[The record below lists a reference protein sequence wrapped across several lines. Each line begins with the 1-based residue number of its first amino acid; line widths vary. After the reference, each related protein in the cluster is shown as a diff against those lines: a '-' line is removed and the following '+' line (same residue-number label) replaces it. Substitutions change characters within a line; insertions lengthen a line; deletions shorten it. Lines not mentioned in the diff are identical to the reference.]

1 MKTGRLS
8 STGSWIGTDCSASVG
23 ETPGSSSGAVQ
34 PHNVSDPAKNTV
46 PGKNDRRI
54 IVGKSIWAHA
64 IQSTEYC
71 SWGGGD
77 PIMSK
82 PLARVV
88 LMLVA
93 LVVASCGAV
102 PESGETTAQGEVS
115 LEIAELVGQMRDM
128 AWAEQVDEAQALLE
142 GQREFQD
149 TESPAWLVAAWLP
162 VSY

>member
-1 MKTGRLS
+1 
-8 STGSWIGTDCSASVG
+8 
-23 ETPGSSSGAVQ
+23 
-34 PHNVSDPAKNTV
+34 
-46 PGKNDRRI
+46 
-54 IVGKSIWAHA
+54 
-64 IQSTEYC
+64 
-71 SWGGGD
+71 
-77 PIMSK
+77 MSK

-149 TESPAWLVAAWLP
+149 T
-162 VSY
+162 